1 MPFSVVRSLS
11 WVGGVAALA
20 VLTAC
25 APLSSNTA
33 QVGRTTVSMDG
44 NPDLRWTYWGTDSE
58 ILDVLPADLAKDKP
72 LQAKLWQMRTTLGEL
87 VGVMSVRSN
96 VDELDNKNTVWTED
110 CPKQKGVLVERTQ
123 GLNVGRVDCL
133 RIKRTANST
142 DWLAENDPSM
152 AARLE
157 AAGVYFARPV
167 SYVSYQFTTSNG
179 GYVEVQVLADH
190 RLVRPQTR
198 NSIDFLAAG
207 RPLVQW
213 SQDMSLAVRQ
223 STGYLNGVLNVP
235 PFPYSIDTKPY
246 YETKT
251 VDSDV
256 LIGKDLLQKDAPAKA
271 AAAAPASAPV
281 VVAPAPVVVV
291 PAAKPAPATAPVPAA
306 VPAPAPA
313 TAKPAVPAAAA
324 APAKP

>member
-1 MPFSVVRSLS
+1 MSFSVVRSLS
-11 WVGGVAALA
+11 WVGGVVALA
-20 VLTAC
+20 ALTAC

-58 ILDVLPADLAKDKP
+58 ILDVLPEDLAKDKP
-72 LQAKLWQMRTTLGEL
+72 LQAKLWQMRTSLGEL

-123 GLNVGRVDCL
+123 GLNIGRVDCL

-142 DWLAENDPSM
+142 DWLAENDPDM

-157 AAGVYFARPV
+157 SAGVFFARPV

-179 GYVEVQVLADH
+179 GYVEVQVMADH
-190 RLVRPQTR
+190 RLVRPPTR

-207 RPLVQW
+207 RPLVEW
-213 SQDMSLAVRQ
+213 SQDMALAVRQ
-223 STGYLNGVLNVP
+223 STGYLNGVFNVP
-235 PFPYSIDTKPY
+235 PFPYSVDTKPY
-246 YETKT
+246 YETRQ

-256 LIGKDLLQKDAPAKA
+256 IISKDLLKKD
-271 AAAAPASAPV
+271 
-281 VVAPAPVVVV
+281 
-291 PAAKPAPATAPVPAA
+291 T
-306 VPAPAPA
+306 
-313 TAKPAVPAAAA
+313 PAAAA
-324 APAKP
+324 APAVAPAPAAAPAPAVAPKAAPAPAPAAAAPAAPAAPKATPAQPAPAAPAAPAKP

>member
-1 MPFSVVRSLS
+1 MPSPVVRSLS
-11 WVGGVAALA
+11 WLLGAVAVAS
-20 VLTAC
+20 LTAC
-25 APLSSNTA
+25 APMSPRTDP
-33 QVGRTTVSMDG
+33 VGRTNVSLDS
-44 NPDLRWTYWGTDSE
+44 NPELQWQYWGTDSE
-58 ILDVLPADLAKDKP
+58 ILNVYPADMAKDKP
-72 LQAKLWQMRTTLGEL
+72 LQAKLWQMHTTLGEL

-96 VDELDNKNTVWTED
+96 VDQLENKNTVWTQD
-110 CPKQKGVLVERTQ
+110 CPKQQGVLVERTQ

-142 DWLAENDPSM
+142 DWLAENDPDM
-152 AARLE
+152 AQRLS

-179 GYVEVQVLADH
+179 GYVEVQVLADQ

-223 STGYLNGVLNVP
+223 STGYWNGVFNVP
-235 PFPYSIDTKPY
+235 PFPFAIDTKPY
-246 YETKT
+246 YETQT

-256 LIGKDLLQKDAPAKA
+256 LVSKDLLRKDAPATAAKA
-271 AAAAPASAPV
+271 
-281 VVAPAPVVVV
+281 V
-291 PAAKPAPATAPVPAA
+291 PAAKP
-306 VPAPAPA
+306 
-313 TAKPAVPAAAA
+313 
-324 APAKP
+324 

>member
-1 MPFSVVRSLS
+1 MSPN
-11 WVGGVAALA
+11 AE
-20 VLTAC
+20 
-25 APLSSNTA
+25 
-33 QVGRTTVSMDG
+33 QVGRTMVSMDS
-44 NPDLRWTYWGTDSE
+44 NPDLQWKYWGTDSE
-58 ILDVLPADLAKDKP
+58 ILNVLPADMAKDKP

-87 VGVMSVRSN
+87 VGVMSVQSN
-96 VDELDNKNTVWTED
+96 VDQLDNRNTVWTED

-123 GLNVGRVDCL
+123 GLNVGRMDCL
-133 RIKRTANST
+133 RIKRTANSV
-142 DWLAENDPSM
+142 DWLAENDPDMS
-152 AARLE
+152 ARLS

-198 NSIDFLAAG
+198 SSVDFLSAG

-223 STGYLNGVLNVP
+223 STAYWNGVLNVP
-235 PFPYSIDTKPY
+235 PFPFSIDTKPY

-256 LIGKDLLQKDAPAKA
+256 LVSKDTLKKDVPATT
-271 AAAAPASAPV
+271 AAP
-281 VVAPAPVVVV
+281 APAPV
-291 PAAKPAPATAPVPAA
+291 PAQTAPAPVAAPAT
-306 VPAPAPA
+306 
-313 TAKPAVPAAAA
+313 PAAAST
-324 APAKP
+324 PAKP